1 MITTQTVGYGIA
13 GLQRKFLVFPAS
25 MIWPTILPSVTLM
38 YSLHEKMLPKDPTI
52 FGGNMS
58 RYRWFAYIT
67 IASFIYYF
75 IPGFLA
81 QFLSIMAFV
90 TWIFP
95 QNPVVNQLFGG
106 TSGLSLLP
114 LTLDWTTITGFIGS
128 PLIPPWH
135 AIANVLIGL
144 VVFYIFL
151 ATGLHYSNTWFAQ
164 FLPMSDSQIYDNTGS
179 TYDTSRIVTPELT
192 LDEQAYR
199 AYSPLFLSTTFAISY
214 GLSFA
219 AIAALLVHTYLY
231 HGKELMGRIRMWKTP
246 ENEDVHMKLMRQ
258 YQEVPEWWYLGFF
271 VGMII
276 LSLITIT
283 VYPTQFAWWAFLLAI
298 AISTFFALPI
308 GMITASTGISIGLNV
323 LTEFIMGY
331 IQPGKPLA
339 LMLFKT
345 YGYITMSQGLGFVA
359 DLKL

>member
-1 MITTQTVGYGIA
+1 
-13 GLQRKFLVFPAS
+13 
-25 MIWPTILPSVTLM
+25 
-38 YSLHEKMLPKDPTI
+38 
-52 FGGNMS
+52 MS
-58 RYRWFAYIT
+58 RYRWFGYVAT
-67 IASFIYYF
+67 ASFVYYW

-90 TWIFP
+90 TWIYP

-106 TSGLSLLP
+106 TSGLSFLP
-114 LTLDWTTITGFIGS
+114 LTLDWTTITGFVGS

-144 VVFYIFL
+144 IVFFFFM
-151 ATGLHYSNTWFAQ
+151 ATGIHYSNTWYSE

-179 TYDTSRIVTPELT
+179 VYDTSRVVTPQLT
-192 LDEQAYR
+192 LDEQAYKT
-199 AYSPLFLSTTFAISY
+199 YSPLFLSTTFALSY

-219 AIAALLVHTYLY
+219 AITALIVHTYLY
-231 HGKELMGRIRMWKTP
+231 HGKELMGRIRMWKVP
-246 ENEDVHMKLMRQ
+246 EAEDIHMKLMTK
-258 YQEVPEWWYLGFF
+258 YKEVPEWWYLGFF

-283 VYPTQFAWWAFLLAI
+283 VYPTEFVWWAFLLAI
-298 AISTFFALPI
+298 GISTFFALPI
-308 GMITASTGISIGLNV
+308 GMITATTGVSIGLNV

-345 YGYITMSQGLGFVA
+345 YGFITMSQGLGFVA